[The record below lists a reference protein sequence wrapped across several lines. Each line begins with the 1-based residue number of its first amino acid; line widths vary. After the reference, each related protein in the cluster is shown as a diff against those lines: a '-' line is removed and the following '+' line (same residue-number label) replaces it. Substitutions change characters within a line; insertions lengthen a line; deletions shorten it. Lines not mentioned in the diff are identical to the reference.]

1 MTDCWG
7 RDIHYLRLSV
17 TDRCN
22 LRCRYCMPE
31 EGVTPVPHDQVLT
44 YEEMLE
50 IVRALAGLGIDRVRI
65 TGGEPLVR
73 RDLTYLV
80 AGLKAI
86 PGIRWVGLTTNGI
99 LLSDQLPGLMQA
111 GLDGVNISLDALE
124 PQVYQTITRRDE
136 LARALAG
143 LEAAR
148 NTPGLKV
155 KVNCVP
161 TRENRSQW
169 VPLAQLAQS
178 GPPLDVRFIQLMPI
192 GCGRDMAGADPQ
204 EVYTALERAF
214 GPASPV
220 ETAGQEGPARLV
232 TFPGFAGRVGF
243 ISAVSQPF
251 CEGCNRIRITPEGVV
266 KPCLQYD
273 SDLSVRGLVR
283 SGMGGFLLQAVLQE
297 AIYQKPRGHHFS
309 RPDAPGDEH
318 RTMSEIGG

>member
-1 MTDCWG
+1 M
-7 RDIHYLRLSV
+7 
-17 TDRCN
+17 
-22 LRCRYCMPE
+22 
-31 EGVTPVPHDQVLT
+31 
-44 YEEMLE
+44 
-50 IVRALAGLGIDRVRI
+50 
-65 TGGEPLVR
+65 
-73 RDLTYLV
+73 
-80 AGLKAI
+80 
-86 PGIRWVGLTTNGI
+86 
-99 LLSDQLPGLMQA
+99 
-111 GLDGVNISLDALE
+111 
-124 PQVYQTITRRDE
+124 
-136 LARALAG
+136 
-143 LEAAR
+143 
-148 NTPGLKV
+148 
-155 KVNCVP
+155 NCVP

-169 VPLAQLAQS
+169 VPLAQLARS

-204 EVYTALERAF
+204 EVHTALERAF

-297 AIYQKPRGHHFS
+297 VIYQKPRGHHFF

-318 RTMSEIGG
+318 RTMNEIGG